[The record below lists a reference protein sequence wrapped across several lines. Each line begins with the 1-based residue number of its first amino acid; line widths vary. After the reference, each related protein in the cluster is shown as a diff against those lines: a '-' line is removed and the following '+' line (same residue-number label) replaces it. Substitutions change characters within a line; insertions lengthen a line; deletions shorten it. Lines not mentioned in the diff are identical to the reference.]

1 MNREE
6 LLKKYSEP
14 INVGSLGMVRLVDV
28 MGDDSAIVQAARVS
42 YGAGTKAVSED
53 TALIRYLMRHQHT
66 SPFEMCEIKLHIKA
80 PIHVMRQWIRH
91 RTASVNET
99 STRYSVVE
107 DQFEMFD
114 AEELRLQSTN
124 NKQGSSGLM
133 KDIPQISV
141 GEAGDFS
148 GKSLAELRVQQ
159 ANAAIRGS
167 FWQYQEMIDVGVA
180 REQARNILPLATY
193 TECYWKI
200 DLHNLFHFLRLRL
213 DPHAQKE
220 IRDFAQ
226 AIATILQDWV
236 PNAYQAFVD
245 YRLDGCYLSKQELE
259 IIRSKLQGLAW
270 DSAVDFTN
278 LSKREQSEFLKK
290 L

>member
-1 MNREE
+1 MTREE
-6 LLKKYSEP
+6 LLQKFSSP
-14 INVGSLGMVRLVDV
+14 INVGRHGMVRLVDV
-28 MGDDSAIVQAARVS
+28 MGDDSSIVQAARVS

-91 RTASVNET
+91 RTANVNET

-107 DQFEMFD
+107 DEFEIFE
-114 AEELRLQSTN
+114 ASEIRTQSSN
-124 NKQGSSGLM
+124 NKQGSAGFL
-133 KDIPQISV
+133 KDEEQ
-141 GEAGDFS
+141 G
-148 GKSLAELRVQQ
+148 ELRADRCRFL
-159 ANAAIRGS
+159 ANDAIEMS
-167 FWQYQEMIDVGVA
+167 FENYQELIKEGVA

-193 TECYWKI
+193 TQCYWKI

-220 IRDFAQ
+220 IRDFAE
-226 AIATILQDWV
+226 AIASILKEWV
-236 PNAYQAFVD
+236 PIAYQAFVD
-245 YRLDGCYLSKQELE
+245 YRLEGCYLSKQELE
-259 IIRSKLQGLAW
+259 IIRMKLQGLAW
-270 DSAVDFTN
+270 DPAVDFLN
-278 LSKREQSEFLKK
+278 LSKREQSEFLSK

>member
-99 STRYSVVE
+99 STRYSVVQ
-107 DQFEMFD
+107 DDFEYFG
-114 AEELRLQSTN
+114 ELRLQAKD
-124 NKQGSSGLM
+124 NKQGSSGVLEEST
-133 KDIPQISV
+133 QY
-141 GEAGDFS
+141 
-148 GKSLAELRVQQ
+148 GKPRELLDW
-159 ANAAIRGS
+159 ANDAIDNS
-167 FWQYQEMIDVGVA
+167 FTEYNRLIGAGVA
-180 REQARNILPLATY
+180 REQARNVLPLATY

-220 IRDFAQ
+220 IRNFAQ